1 MKDKSYLLCDACR
14 EYIREAGYMVVEMPD
29 ETPRLAVCAQCA
41 ATGCKTARACRL
53 ATVAAHRTREG
64 AAQ

>member
-14 EYIREAGYMVVEMPD
+14 EYIREAGYMVVELPD
-29 ETPRLAVCAQCA
+29 ETPRLAVCDQCK
-41 ATGCKTARACRL
+41 ATGCKAARACRL
-53 ATVAAHRTREG
+53 ATVADHRTREG